1 MKNTSIT
8 TTQHLV
14 RAAKH
19 GFTLMEM
26 MLVLAIIAVIV
37 GIAVNGIMGAGEQ
50 GDLTKA
56 KITVSSL
63 ETKLTQFKLNALR
76 YPTQS
81 EGLEALVKR
90 PGGLTKPWIQ
100 GTTAENIIDPWGET
114 YQYRNPAKRS
124 TKAYDVFS
132 KGPDRNEG
140 TVDDIGNWD

>member
-1 MKNTSIT
+1 MKNIRPSSFNS
-8 TTQHLV
+8 
-14 RAAKH
+14 RRSASKS

-37 GIAVNGIMGAGEQ
+37 GIAVQGIMGAGEQ

-76 YPTQS
+76 LPTQS

-100 GTTAENIIDPWGET
+100 GMSAEGLIDPWGET
-114 YQYRNPAKRS
+114 YQYRNPGRRS
-124 TKAYDVFS
+124 GKAYDVFS
-132 KGPDRNEG
+132 KGPDKQEG
-140 TVDDIGNWD
+140 TVDDIGNWE

>member
-1 MKNTSIT
+1 MKNHSSHYLRRTSSR
-8 TTQHLV
+8 Q
-14 RAAKH
+14 

-56 KITVSSL
+56 QITVSSL

-76 YPTQS
+76 FPTQS
-81 EGLEALVKR
+81 EGLEALVKK

-100 GTTAENIIDPWGET
+100 GTSEENLVDPWGET

-124 TKAYDVFS
+124 KKPYDIFS
-132 KGPDRNEG
+132 KGPDKQEG
-140 TVDDIGNWD
+140 TSDDIGNW

>member
-1 MKNTSIT
+1 MKT
-8 TTQHLV
+8 THRLSSASSRRLLQQ
-14 RAAKH
+14 

-56 KITVSSL
+56 KITASSL

-76 YPTQS
+76 FPTQG
-81 EGLEALVKR
+81 EGLEALAKR

-100 GTTAENIIDPWGET
+100 STTMDELKDPWGET
-114 YQYRNPAKRS
+114 YQYRNPGKRS
-124 TKAYDVFS
+124 GKAYDVFS
-132 KGPDRNEG
+132 KGPDRQEG
-140 TVDDIGNWD
+140 TLDDIGNWQ